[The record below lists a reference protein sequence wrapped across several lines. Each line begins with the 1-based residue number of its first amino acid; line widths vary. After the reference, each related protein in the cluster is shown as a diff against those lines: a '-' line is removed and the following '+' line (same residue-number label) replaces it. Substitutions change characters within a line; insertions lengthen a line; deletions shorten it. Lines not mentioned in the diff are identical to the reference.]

1 MRINQTHPGR
11 ISSLRATS
19 RGRGRREN
27 LIIDERIVNYANS
40 YCKL

>member
-1 MRINQTHPGR
+1 MRINETHSGR

-19 RGRGRREN
+19 RDRGRREN
-27 LIIDERIVNYANS
+27 LVIDKRIVNYANS